1 MLDMARILPAAALT
15 AIWLWQKRAL
25 AYALAGALLTFFSLL
40 GLAITA
46 MMISMSFY
54 AQLVAPFMAVV
65 FGVVA
70 AVSLYL
76 TVWYLKGLKNNS

>member
-1 MLDMARILPAAALT
+1 
-15 AIWLWQKRAL
+15 
-25 AYALAGALLTFFSLL
+25 LL

-54 AQLVAPFMAVV
+54 AQPVAPFMAVI
-65 FGVVA
+65 FGLVA
-70 AVSLYL
+70 AVSQYL

>member
-1 MLDMARILPAAALT
+1 V
-15 AIWLWQKRAL
+15 
-25 AYALAGALLTFFSLL
+25 LAGALLTFFSLL

-54 AQLVAPFMAVV
+54 AQPVAPFMAVI
-65 FGVVA
+65 FGLVA
-70 AVSLYL
+70 AVSQYL